1 MGKLFGIFGGNGHRI
16 TDKFER
22 PVCGGTTDRTDRK
35 APKVIFSKE
44 IAELS
49 VSFYLDHR
57 SSSNGEH
64 QFCFTIKP
72 DDNGA
77 LTVSE
82 LRSGESCECTGDLL
96 SSLQAIVDKFDLVL
110 NNGVYRVTA
119 GLPPEFQ
126 PSTVRIRYASGEEL
140 NFTQN
145 NDPTAEWAEEMYG
158 VFSEWFAQKGKPAL
172 LMPRESSQITRFKLV
187 YCSELIQTRY
197 SETNVEEGQAVEGQT
212 FLLQRQIYDFST
224 RSLQYQKFIPF
235 PEDYYGI
242 VTGILD
248 RYDTAMKYDISR
260 YDRDNRDYGNH
271 SRGYFGFGEKPGG
284 EQDCSELEL
293 SILIHAEYESGKKL
307 NINSKKPSEVSAMMP
322 LINELLQYHDK
333 LFE

>member
-22 PVCGGTTDRTDRK
+22 PVCGGTTDRTDQK
-35 APKVIFSKE
+35 APKVISSKE

-57 SSSNGEH
+57 SSSSGEH

-82 LRSGESCECTGDLL
+82 LRSGESCECTGGLL
-96 SSLQAIVDKFDLVL
+96 SSLQAIVDKSDLV
-110 NNGVYRVTA
+110 

-187 YCSELIQTRY
+187 YCCERIQKRY
-197 SETNVEEGQAVEGQT
+197 SGINVEEGQAVEGQT
-212 FLLQRQIYDFST
+212 FLLEKQIYDFRK
-224 RSLQYQKFIPF
+224 RSLQYDKLMPY
-235 PEDYYGI
+235 PGDYFNS
-242 VTGILD
+242 VTEILD
-248 RYDTAMKYDISR
+248 RYDTALKYDISR
-260 YDRDNRDYGNH
+260 YDRDNRNYGNH
-271 SRGYFGFGEKPGG
+271 SRGYFGFGEKPDG

-293 SILIHAEYESGKKL
+293 SIMIYAEYESGKKL
-307 NINSKKPSEVSAMMP
+307 NINSKKPSEISAMLP